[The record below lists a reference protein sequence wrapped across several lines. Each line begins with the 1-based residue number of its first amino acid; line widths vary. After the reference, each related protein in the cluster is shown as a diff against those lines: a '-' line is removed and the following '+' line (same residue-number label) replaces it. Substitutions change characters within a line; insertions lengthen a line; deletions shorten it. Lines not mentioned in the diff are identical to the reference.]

1 MNKNAGRGEFYKRIR
16 EKNEQNQDKK
26 NPIVKPQY
34 RMYENNN
41 KGQSKEEG
49 R

>member
-1 MNKNAGRGEFYKRIR
+1 MNKNEARKEFYKKIR
-16 EKNEQNQDKK
+16 GANEQNQNEK

-41 KGQSKEEG
+41 KEKSKGDG

>member
-1 MNKNAGRGEFYKRIR
+1 MNKNEARKEFYKKIR
-16 EKNEQNQDKK
+16 EENEQNQNEK

-34 RMYENNN
+34 RRYENNN
-41 KGQSKEEG
+41 KGQSKEE